1 MTMRPAILSILLL
14 ITVPSMAQRD
24 GLVCFPASDS
34 VVCFSMT
41 EARLIH
47 DTLWSAVNHR
57 RARVVAAAMIG
68 NLEQQ
73 LEAALRREQDQRSR
87 ADRLASGEGQ
97 AFAEVDQLKRD
108 VAFWKRKANGRGW
121 RAFFAGVI
129 LGGAAGYGAN
139 ELRP

>member
-1 MTMRPAILSILLL
+1 MRPTILSILLL

-24 GLVCFPASDS
+24 S
-34 VVCFSMT
+34 VVCFTMQ
-41 EARLIH
+41 EAELIH

-57 RARVVAAAMIG
+57 RARVVASAKIW
-68 NLEQQ
+68 NLEAR
-73 LEAALRREQDQRSR
+73 LEAALIREADEKAR
-87 ADRLASGEGQ
+87 ADRMSKSDGKLDAKVKELEG
-97 AFAEVDQLKRD
+97 D
-108 VAFWKRKANGRGW
+108 VAFWKRKANARGW